1 MALTRIK
8 VEQVNGK
15 MEIVDKKTGIIDDNP
30 VVYHGNEDLPITD
43 DDLALGRV
51 KNIGRGFS
59 AFIEHINMKE
69 QPKDEDPK
77 VSISFRLPVSYA
89 TKLRA
94 TGRGW
99 QTRMSD
105 YLIKGIKQGVF
116 DDMAI

>member
-15 MEIVDKKTGIIDDNP
+15 MEIVDKQTGIIDDDP

-43 DDLALGRV
+43 DDIALGRV
-51 KNIGRGFS
+51 KYIGRGFDVLK
-59 AFIEHINMKE
+59 EHINRDGR
-69 QPKDEDPK
+69 PKAEDPK
-77 VSISFRLPVSYA
+77 VSISFRIPVSYA
-89 TKLRA
+89 ARLRA

-105 YLIKGIKQGVF
+105 YLINGIKQGVF